1 MKGLFIAGC
10 FLMLSACATIGPEHE
25 KMSRV
30 MERAVENNE
39 AGYKRLVNRLEEDG
53 RKYVNLSMIAIHGPK
68 ITRSHMTEKDAN
80 GNNFT
85 DKFCKKKSEL
95 GRAREALR
103 FMLKLSKAFEA
114 KKREEL
120 QPLINFIKG
129 LQSVADREFLAQR
142 QGMGSLTNGLRAYN
156 KDKKWQKDM
165 LRSLDVPVD
174 QAEALNR
181 SGKNLRDKIKSRLE

>member
-10 FLMLSACATIGPEHE
+10 FLMMNACATIGPEHE

-39 AGYKRLVNRLEEDG
+39 AGYKRLVKRLEEDG
-53 RKYVNLSMIAIHGPK
+53 RKYVDLSMMAIHGPK
-68 ITRSHMTEKDAN
+68 ITRDMITEEDAK
-80 GNNFT
+80 GNNFL
-85 DKFCKKKSEL
+85 DKFCGKKSEF
-95 GRAREALR
+95 GRTREALK
-103 FMLKLSKAFEA
+103 FMLKLSKKFEA

-120 QPLINFIKG
+120 RPMINYIKG
-129 LQSVADREFLAQR
+129 LLSVADREFLAQR

-165 LRSLDVPVD
+165 LREIGAPVD
-174 QAEALNR
+174 QVDALNK
-181 SGKNLRDKIKSRLE
+181 SGQEIRKKVESRLK